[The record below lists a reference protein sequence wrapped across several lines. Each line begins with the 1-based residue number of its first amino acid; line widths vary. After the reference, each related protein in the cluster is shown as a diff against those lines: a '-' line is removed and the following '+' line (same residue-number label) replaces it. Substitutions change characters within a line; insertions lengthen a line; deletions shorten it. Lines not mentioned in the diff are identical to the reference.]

1 MDLSYIATNLADVKN
16 RIARAAE
23 HAGRDPAAVTLV
35 AVSKTRDTSFVRA
48 AIDAGQTVFGENY
61 VQELIAKAGE
71 AGPGVAWHLI
81 GHLQTNKVK
90 KIVGVA
96 GTIQSIDRADL
107 AVEIEKRAAAAGSR
121 RPDGS
126 SLGPSAMAGLTVDCL
141 IEVNLAGELSKTGCP
156 PGEVPGLVNACRG
169 LPHIRLRGLM
179 CIPPFLPAEEVRPYF
194 KKLREL
200 GFRITNEVD
209 AGPLFADL
217 SMGMSGDFEA
227 AVEEGATIIRVG
239 TAIFGER

>member
-1 MDLSYIATNLADVKN
+1 MELSYIAKNLADVKN

-35 AVSKTRDTSFVRA
+35 AVSKTRDASFVRA

-61 VQELIAKAGE
+61 VQELVAKAGE
-71 AGPGVAWHLI
+71 AGPGVAWHVI

-90 KIVGVA
+90 KVVGVA
-96 GTIQSIDRADL
+96 GTIQTIDRADL
-107 AVEIEKRAAAAGSR
+107 AVEIEKRAGA
-121 RPDGS
+121 
-126 SLGPSAMAGLTVDCL
+126 AGLTVDCL

-156 PGEVPGLVNACRG
+156 PEEVPGLVNACRG
-169 LPHIRLRGLM
+169 MQHLRLRGLM

-200 GFRITNEVD
+200 GFRITNEMD
-209 AGPLFADL
+209 AGPLFTDL

-227 AVEEGATIIRVG
+227 AVEEGATIDRVG
-239 TAIFGER
+239 TAIFGKR